1 MSDYDYLNARAKGVS
16 TGLLP
21 PPFYERLLAAEG
33 EEATLDLLHGTA
45 YGPQIA
51 EAISAASGTGRG
63 LAALESALG
72 RHLFVTFASLR
83 AMAPEKPRRLL
94 SVQFSQWDAANVLAV
109 LRGKLSAA
117 EPGEILEALLPFG
130 QASPAQLEE
139 LSGQPGLEAVSDTL
153 ATWGY
158 PFAPPLRQLIRGQG
172 RKPDLITLESALNG
186 AYYSWALSQAGPEDP
201 QEALVRRMVRLQID
215 LANVKAGLDYV
226 RHRARGE
233 AMEGPEPLPGGLLP
247 AALVQALRQAA
258 SMVDAFE
265 ALGASYFAPGIER
278 GILAFGASGS
288 LGVMERFLEAV
299 VIQQGC
305 RLFRGDP
312 LGIGVPL
319 GLLWRKYSEYLNLR
333 LLLRGKSFGMP
344 AAAIREELL
353 YA

>member
-1 MSDYDYLNARAKGVS
+1 MSDYDYLNARAKGIS

-33 EEATLDLLHGTA
+33 QEAALDLLHETA
-45 YGPQIA
+45 YGPQIT
-51 EAISAASGTGRG
+51 ESRSTGRG

-72 RHLFVTFASLR
+72 RHLFLAFAGLR
-83 AMAPEKPRRLL
+83 ALAPEKPRRLL

-109 LRGKLSAA
+109 LRGKLTAA

-130 QASPAQLEE
+130 QAGPAQLEE
-139 LSGQPGLEAVSDTL
+139 LAAQPGLEAVSDTL

-158 PFAPPLRQLIRGQG
+158 PFAAPLRQLIRGQS
-172 RKPDLITLESALNG
+172 RKPDLIALESALNG
-186 AYYSWALSQAGPEDP
+186 AYFSWALSQAGSVDP

-215 LANVKAGLDYV
+215 LANVKAGLDFV
-226 RHRARGE
+226 RHKTRGE
-233 AMEGPEPLPGGLLP
+233 AMEEVEPLRGGLLP
-247 AALVQALRQAA
+247 SSLLRTLRQAA

-312 LGIGVPL
+312 LGVGVPL

-353 YA
+353 IHYA